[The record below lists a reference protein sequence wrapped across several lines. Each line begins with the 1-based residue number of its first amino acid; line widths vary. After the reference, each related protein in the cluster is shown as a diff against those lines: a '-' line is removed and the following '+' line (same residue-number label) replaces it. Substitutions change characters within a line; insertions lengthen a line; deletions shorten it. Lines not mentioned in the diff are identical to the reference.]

1 MSPSTIR
8 TTRLRLGLTQGQAA
22 RLVGVEARTWRHW
35 EAGERV
41 MPEPVRRIL
50 GMVEDVPEVREW
62 LTRRAYTC

>member
-1 MSPSTIR
+1 MTPFAIR
-8 TTRLRLGLTQGQAA
+8 TTRQRLGLTQGQAA

-62 LTRRAYTC
+62 LTRRASSC